1 MYKNMAKILVTGGC
15 GYIGSHTLVDLV
27 HQGFA
32 VVSVD
37 NLSNARADS
46 LLGVAAITGQQV
58 PNYATDL
65 CDLEALRLVFREHPD
80 ISGVIHFAA
89 LKSVGESVEQ
99 PLRYYR
105 NNLQGLLNLVQV
117 MEEAGVGN
125 LIFSSSCSVYGNTD
139 ALPVTEETPRQ
150 EAESPYARTKQMG
163 EDILRDYVRVK
174 ANANIVLLRYFN
186 PAGAHES
193 ALIGEDPSNP
203 ANNLV
208 PVIVETAAGKRQE
221 LVVFGADY
229 PTRDGSNIR
238 DYIHVMDLANAHT
251 KAMEYL
257 LAGRN
262 PTRCEI
268 FNLGIGQ
275 GVSVLEAIRAFEET
289 TEKKLNYRIGPRRP
303 GDVVAI
309 YANFDK
315 AAQYLGWKPK
325 RDIADI
331 MRSAWAWEKKKD
343 LPR

>member
-15 GYIGSHTLVDLV
+15 GYIGSHTLVDLI
-27 HQGFA
+27 HQGFS

-37 NLSNARADS
+37 NLSNAHADS
-46 LLGVAAITGQQV
+46 LLGVAAITSQQV

-80 ISGVIHFAA
+80 IAGVIHFAA

-150 EAESPYARTKQMG
+150 EAESPYARTKQIG
-163 EDILRDYVRVK
+163 EDILRDYARVK
-174 ANANIVLLRYFN
+174 ANTNIVLLRYFN

-208 PVIVETAAGKRQE
+208 PVIVETAAGKRPE
-221 LVVFGADY
+221 LLVFGADY

-257 LAGRN
+257 LAGQN
-262 PTRCEI
+262 PTRCET

-289 TEKKLNYRIGPRRP
+289 TGKKLNYRIGPRRP

-315 AAQYLGWKPK
+315 AAQHLGWSPK

-331 MRSAWAWEKKKD
+331 MRSAWAWEQKKD